1 MVIMFFNFATIISLD
16 DVKKAIEG
24 REDFFI
30 KEAGEIVVVNYRL
43 NTPSTFEDPDEPGIT
58 EEESRNRAI
67 RKECR
72 GIIFDSRYGGVV
84 SRPLHKFHN
93 LNERPEYSTEFV
105 DLSKPH
111 EILEKLDG
119 SMVHSYMI
127 PGTEKIVWGTKMGHH
142 TEVAQLATEFV
153 NNHPQYERFASF
165 CIEQECTPIFEFCS
179 RKCRIVVDH
188 PKDRLVLL
196 AIRDNSSGEY
206 CDYKKF
212 SEMFDIE
219 YVKSFDMSG
228 KTIEEVADT
237 VRKADDGEGVIIR
250 FEDGHMV
257 KIKADH
263 YCLLH
268 KTKEQFGLEK
278 NVLKTILEDGL
289 DDLLPLLDNDLK
301 DKLSTYARKVNMGIL
316 KKAEHIV
323 KFVEEHADMSQ
334 KEFAIKVNMVEP
346 ELSSLMFKVR
356 AGKDA
361 FDAVVDYVKSHTSS
375 KNKLDKIRFII
386 NTTWNEYELGE

>member
-1 MVIMFFNFATIISLD
+1 MFFNFATIISLD

-30 KEAGEIVVVNYRL
+30 KESGEIAVVNYRL
-43 NTPSTFEDPDEPGIT
+43 NTPSTFEDPNEPNIT

-111 EILEKLDG
+111 KILEKLDG
-119 SMVHSYMI
+119 SMIRPYMI
-127 PGTEKIVWGTKMGHH
+127 PGTEEIVWGTKMGHH
-142 TEVAQLATEFV
+142 TEVAQMATEFV
-153 NNHPQYERFASF
+153 NKHREYIDFAEF
-165 CIEQECTPIFEFCS
+165 CIEQNCTPIFEFCS
-179 RKCRIVVDH
+179 RKNRIVIDY
-188 PKDRLVLL
+188 PIDRMVLL
-196 AIRDNSSGEY
+196 AIRSNVSGEY
-206 CDYKKF
+206 CDYEKF
-212 SEMFDIE
+212 GKMFNIETVKSYDFSGFDIE
-219 YVKSFDMSG
+219 QLTKRIRVLSDS
-228 KTIEEVADT
+228 
-237 VRKADDGEGVIIR
+237 EGVIVR

-263 YCLLH
+263 YYLLH

-301 DKLSTYARKVNMGIL
+301 DKLSTYAWKVNMGIL